1 VPTDNLAS
9 TDQLVEELFDLWR
22 WLRHV
27 SYSIREGEATSQQ
40 FWLLHQLRNR
50 GALTVGEVALALGV
64 SQSSATIA
72 CKRLE
77 SAGLV
82 RRTRR
87 TNDERV
93 VEITLTEEGRCK
105 VESWRQRRRQA
116 VATLLE
122 PLSAEE
128 RSDLQR
134 LVGRVLS
141 LTDSTS
147 ASPAD
152 QNAPLG
158 TEIEV

>member
-1 VPTDNLAS
+1 MWFSSAKGHDVPSDNLAS

-27 SYSIREGEATSQQ
+27 SHSIREGEATSQQ

-50 GALTVGEVALALGV
+50 GTLTVGEVAAALGV

-82 RRTRR
+82 RRERR
-87 TNDERV
+87 TTDERV

-105 VESWRQRRRQA
+105 VESWRQRRRKA
-116 VATLLE
+116 VANLLE
-122 PLSAEE
+122 PLDLEE
-128 RSDLQR
+128 REELQR
-134 LVGRVLS
+134 LVARVLS
-141 LTDSTS
+141 LAESSRT
-147 ASPAD
+147 APAR
-152 QNAPLG
+152 
-158 TEIEV
+158 